1 MWIQTLI
8 AATGTQS
15 TDRAA
20 QLLVRVVES
29 PEPLGVGELATVT
42 GLPKSTASRL
52 IGSLERAGLLQ
63 RAGLRGGLRPGPVL
77 LRFAQRGVAGDDILA
92 LAEPELRHLSAV
104 SGETVNLAVPGPLGP
119 ETIAEIETSH
129 VLGTGGWVGRRGVPL
144 HASAFGKA
152 FLAFGAMRLPPGDL
166 VALAPRTI
174 TDRARLEADLARA
187 RTVGFVTAVD
197 ELEDGLAAV
206 AAPVRDPF
214 GEIVAA
220 LAVSGPTLRMPPE
233 RLKAL
238 GRLCAEQATVLGVKL
253 GKPPAT
259 EGAA

>member
-1 MWIQTLI
+1 MALGMI
-8 AATGTQS
+8 AQTGTQS

-29 PEPLGVGELATVT
+29 SEPLAVGELAAVT

-77 LRFAQRGVAGDDILA
+77 LRFAQRGIAGDDILA
-92 LAEPELRHLSAV
+92 LAEPELRHLSAL
-104 SGETVNLAVPGPLGP
+104 SGETVNLAVAGPLGP
-119 ETIAEIETSH
+119 ETIAEIETRH

-144 HASAFGKA
+144 HASAFGKV
-152 FLAFGAMRLPPGDL
+152 FLSCGAMHLPPGEL
-166 VALAPRTI
+166 ASFAPRTI
-174 TDRARLEADLARA
+174 TDRRRLEADLAKA
-187 RTVGFVTAVD
+187 RVTGYVTAVD

-206 AAPVRDPF
+206 AAPVRDVF

-220 LAVSGPTLRMPPE
+220 LAISGPTLRMPAE
-233 RLKAL
+233 RLEAL

-253 GKPPAT
+253 GKPPVT